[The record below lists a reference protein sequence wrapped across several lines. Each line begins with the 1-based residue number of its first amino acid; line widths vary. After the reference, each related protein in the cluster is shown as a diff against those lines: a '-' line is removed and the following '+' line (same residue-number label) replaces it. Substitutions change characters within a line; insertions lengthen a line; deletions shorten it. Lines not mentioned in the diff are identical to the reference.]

1 VAADVLDFRLL
12 GALEVSA
19 NGAVADLGPP
29 KQRALLAILLLHAGE
44 IVPIDRLIDLLW
56 GEQPPRTAAH
66 SIQIYVSDLRRAL
79 ESLSGARQVLA
90 TRAPGYQLDTDPE
103 AIDARRFERLVE
115 AGTRQLRE
123 GDPDGGAEALRSALR
138 LWRGPA
144 LSDFAYEEF
153 AQPYIRRF
161 HDLHLDAIEQ
171 VAAAELEAGR
181 VAEVVPMLDAAIR
194 EDPLRERSRELLM
207 LALYRSGRHA
217 ESLRTYQQL
226 RTTLVDELGL
236 DPSPSLQRLQE
247 RILLH
252 DPSLLPQPEQ
262 PASEASHRNPY
273 KGLRS
278 FTEADAPDFFGRDAL
293 VERLIRALDAGAHL
307 VALVGPSGSGKSSA
321 IAAGLIP
328 RLREGAIPGS
338 DRWVIAQMVP
348 GTNPLAEVEAVVA
361 AAAGVPTGLATLL
374 DAEADPDGASMP
386 LRMMPEGS
394 RVLLVIDQFE
404 ELFTI
409 TDEVARRRFLDSIA
423 RAVSEPDTQITVLL
437 SLRGDYYDRPLLHPE
452 FAKVFTPGV
461 ENALPMTANELEAIV
476 VGPAESGGVAVEP
489 ALLAELVADAA
500 DRPGTLPLL
509 EFALTEL
516 FDQRTQAALTL
527 DGYRALGGIRGV
539 LSRSAEAI
547 YDGLRADEQRV
558 AMQVFLH
565 LVQLGVGTTESRRR
579 LPLADLTGLELDPV
593 ALSAVLEAFG
603 RRRLLSFDRESTT
616 QQATVEVAHES
627 LFREWDRLAG
637 WIDRHRN
644 ALQRYAALMAATDE
658 WQGAD
663 RQADY
668 LLTGTRLAEFE
679 TWIDDASVQITSR
692 QREFITAGIQRRS
705 MEQEAERSRAE
716 AEHRMERRAR
726 TRLVALAGVIVLVV
740 GATGYALWAGL
751 LTDTPHVALLHSG
764 LGQIDSITEAGFDR
778 AISEFGLVGEDVLI
792 DDFSNTA
799 AELRALSEGGADLV
813 VFGDAGRGAEEVPL
827 EYPETRYVFS
837 FPVEEAPNVSFMQ
850 LADNQ
855 SSYLAGVAA
864 ALKTQTGTIGFVG
877 GVDEWFIWPFHAG
890 YEAGAR
896 SVDPDI
902 EVIYEYLGEFG
913 DLTGFGDP
921 VRAEAAARRLFEAG
935 ADVVFHAA
943 GDSGV
948 GVFEAAT
955 TMSTNDLKLWAI
967 GVDSDQYDTVQ
978 YLSGAIHPED
988 WRKHILT
995 SVIKRLDIA
1004 MYEVIADFTKGELAS
1019 GKITFDLADR
1029 AVDISYSGR
1038 YLDDV
1043 FIQIEDARE
1052 QINDGTVI
1060 VPCVP
1065 EDRTELA
1072 RQQELTED
1080 YCWR

>member
-1 VAADVLDFRLL
+1 VTAEVLDFRLL

-19 NGAVADLGPP
+19 NGSVADLGPP

-44 IVPIDRLIDLLW
+44 IVPIDRLVDLLW
-56 GEQPPRTAAH
+56 GEAAPRTAAH

-79 ESLSGARQVLA
+79 ESLGGGRQVLA
-90 TRAPGYQLDTDPE
+90 TRAPGYQLDTDLDT
-103 AIDARRFERLVE
+103 IDARRFERLVE
-115 AGTRQLRE
+115 EGTRQLRA
-123 GDPDGGAEALRSALR
+123 GDPTGGAEALREALR

-161 HDLHLDAIEQ
+161 GDLHLDAIEQ
-171 VAAAELEAGR
+171 IAAAELEAGR
-181 VAEVVPMLDAAIR
+181 AAEVVPMLDAAIR

-217 ESLRTYQQL
+217 EALRTYQQL

-247 RILLH
+247 RILIH
-252 DPSLLPQPEQ
+252 DPSLLPKREEDAQDTSQ
-262 PASEASHRNPY
+262 RNPY

-293 VERLIRALDAGAHL
+293 VERLIGALQTGSHL

-328 RLREGAIPGS
+328 RLRDGVIPGS
-338 DRWVIAQMVP
+338 DRWVVAQMVP
-348 GTNPLAEVEAVVA
+348 GANPLAELEAVVA

-374 DAEADPDGASMP
+374 DVAGASDAAMP
-386 LRMMPEGS
+386 VRVMPEGG

-409 TDEVARRRFLDSIA
+409 TDEIDRRRFLDAIA
-423 RAVSEPDTQITVLL
+423 AAVSEPNTQITVLL
-437 SLRGDYYDRPLLHPE
+437 SLRADYYDRPLLHPA

-461 ENALPMTANELEAIV
+461 ENALPMTPNELEAIV
-476 VGPAESGGVAVEP
+476 VGPAERGGVAVEP

-516 FDQRTQAALTL
+516 FDQRTQSALTL

-547 YDGLRADEQRV
+547 YGGLNPDEQRV

-579 LPLADLTGLELDPV
+579 LPLADLTGLDLDPV
-593 ALSAVLEAFG
+593 ALSRVLDAFG

-637 WIDRHRN
+637 WIDRHRS
-644 ALQRYAALMAATDE
+644 ALQRYEALMAATDE
-658 WQGAD
+658 WQAAD
-663 RQADY
+663 RHPDY

-679 TWIDDASVQITSR
+679 PWIDDASVQINGR
-692 QREFITAGIQRRS
+692 QREFLVAGLDRRS
-705 MEQEAERSRAE
+705 AQQDADRARDQ
-716 AEHRMERRAR
+716 ARHRLERRAR
-726 TRLVALAGVIVLVV
+726 TRLLALAAVIVLLV
-740 GATGYALWAGL
+740 GATGYAVWAGL
-751 LTDTPHVALLHSG
+751 FTEIPRVAFLHSG
-764 LGQIDSITEAGFDR
+764 IGQVDAISEAGFDR
-778 AISEFGLVGEDVLI
+778 AVSELGLVGEDQLI

-799 AELRALSEGGADLV
+799 AELRSLSEGGADLII
-813 VFGDAGRGAEEVPL
+813 FGDAGEGVEEVAQD
-827 EYPETRYVFS
+827 YPGTRYVFG
-837 FPVEEAPNVSFMQ
+837 FQVGGPPNVSFMQ

-864 ALKTQTGTIGFVG
+864 AMKSQTGTIGFVG
-877 GVDEWFIWPFHAG
+877 GSDAVFIWPFHAG
-890 YEAGAR
+890 FEAGAR
-896 SVDPDI
+896 SVDPNI
-902 EVIYEYLGEFG
+902 EVIYEYIGEFP
-913 DLTGFGDP
+913 DLAGFVNPGA
-921 VRAEAAARRLFEAG
+921 AEEAARRLYEAG

-955 TMSTNDLKLWAI
+955 TLSTDDSKLWAI
-967 GVDSDQYDTVQ
+967 GVDSDQWATVAF
-978 YLSGAIHPED
+978 LSGAIHPEE

-1004 MYEVIADFTKGELAS
+1004 TYEVIADFTKGELAP
-1019 GKITFDLADR
+1019 GKITFDLASR

-1038 YLDDV
+1038 HLDDV
-1043 FIQIEDARE
+1043 FGQIEDARA

-1060 VPCVP
+1060 VPCAP
-1065 EDRTELA
+1065 SDRIEVA
-1072 RQQELTED
+1072 RQQGLSDD